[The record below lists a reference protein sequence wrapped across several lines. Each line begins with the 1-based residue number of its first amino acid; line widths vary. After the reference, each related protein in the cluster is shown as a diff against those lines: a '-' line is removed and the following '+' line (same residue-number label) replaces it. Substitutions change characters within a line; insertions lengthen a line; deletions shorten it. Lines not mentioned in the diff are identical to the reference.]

1 MSRLSR
7 RTVLKGVGA
16 ALGLPLLDAMIPLPA
31 FARSDSPLRMAF
43 IFVPNGVNLK
53 EWRPA
58 TEGALGVLPSTLS
71 PLENVK
77 KDVTVLGGLS
87 HHKANA
93 NGDGAGDHARACAT
107 FLTGMQAV
115 KTDGKGIRVGTSV
128 DQVAAQALGGKTKL
142 PSLEIGCER
151 GAQSGNCDSGYSC
164 AYSCNVSWRSAN
176 APSAKLVAPREIFAR
191 LFGDPAQSMTA
202 QERARRAA
210 DDASV
215 LDLVLDDA
223 KRLRGA
229 LGGADQA
236 KLDDYLE
243 SIRAVEK
250 RIQAEPAQAP
260 KTPKLDLP
268 EGVPDFPTHL
278 KLLSEL
284 LALAFQSDVT
294 RIATLMTANDGSDR
308 SYPFLEVREGHHTLS
323 HHAGNKAMLE
333 KIRKIDQW
341 HVAQFATLLERLKGM
356 REGDGSVLDHS
367 MIVYGG
373 AIGDGNAH
381 NHDDLPILLAGR
393 GNGTLTPGR
402 HVKFRNGTPMNNLFL
417 AMLDRLNVRVPKFGD
432 STDRL
437 AGI

>member
-1 MSRLSR
+1 MIRLSR

-16 ALGLPLLDAMIPLPA
+16 ALGLPLLDAMAPSAA
-31 FARSDSPLRMAF
+31 FARGDSPLRMAF
-43 IFVPNGVNLK
+43 VFVPNGVNLK
-53 EWRPA
+53 HWRPA
-58 TEGALGVLPSTLS
+58 AEGALGELPSTLS

-77 KDVTVLGGLS
+77 KDVSVLGGLA

-128 DQVAAQALGGKTKL
+128 DQVAAKAIGEKTKL

-164 AYSCNVSWRSAN
+164 AYSCNVSWRSPT
-176 APSAKLVAPREIFAR
+176 APSAKLVAPREVFAR
-191 LFGDPAQSMTA
+191 LFGDPEQSMSA

-210 DDASV
+210 DNASV

-223 KRLRGA
+223 KRLRGS
-229 LGGADQA
+229 LGGADQS

-243 SIRAVEK
+243 SVRAVEK
-250 RIQAEPAQAP
+250 RIQAEPSAERRV
-260 KTPKLDLP
+260 PKLELP
-268 EGVPDFPTHL
+268 EGIPDYPTHL
-278 KLLSEL
+278 KLLMEL
-284 LALAFQSDVT
+284 LALAFQADAT
-294 RIATLMTANDGSDR
+294 RLATLMTANDGNDR

-323 HHAGNKAMLE
+323 HHGGNKGMLE

-381 NHDDLPILLAGR
+381 NHDDLPILLAGK
-393 GNGTLTPGR
+393 GSGTLTPGR
-402 HVKFRNGTPMNNLFL
+402 HVKFRNGTPMANLFL
-417 AMLDRLNVRVPKFGD
+417 SMLDRLNVRVASFGD
-432 STDRL
+432 STGRL
-437 AGI
+437 EGI